1 MTGSKLGDAVIAIAV
16 TLLLAACGTAPNGGM
31 AASPAA
37 RFLSGAQA
45 RAGWAK
51 ASGAAPTA
59 DPIAARAANRAQAQ
73 LYALLNQQ
81 ASLLSYLDCFVSLV
95 LPAGV
100 GLILAMSIKNFRPP
114 QKQAPAH

>member
-1 MTGSKLGDAVIAIAV
+1 LFRNEGGSFGITFANTMLAQRAQFHQSILAQHLNPDNSAYHEWLQHIA
-16 TLLLAACGTAPNGGM
+16 GM
-31 AASPAA
+31 
-37 RFLSGAQA
+37 FTH
-45 RAGWAK
+45 AGYSA
-51 ASGAAPTA
+51 
-59 DPIAARAANRAQAQ
+59 IEAANRAQAQ